1 MKYLKLFEA
10 FESRIL
16 SKTLGFIK
24 KDKKMFIEQLE
35 RVCSSIDFPKSK
47 LSDDFFRYL
56 PFKAALNVSQ
66 IIGDEPCD
74 ATSQRAFPEHGVEG
88 ETCKGGKIKRMW
100 GARQREVACPI
111 CGGTGVKAK
120 TPELKLIKFWFSAEG
135 EYIASTAVDGVI
147 RNSISSSRKAELPQ
161 NIALYNE
168 LGSFPDAS
176 TFKTGDIVQAKI
188 SGSNIIGYIYK
199 EGSRS
204 YLIQSTSSGSTPSGS
219 AWRSYGRYAWVLS
232 GGEYDGNLKELQI
245 KSKEKIDLAPNPYS
259 WNFGLELRYG
269 RIGINN
275 NVDVQDLIKDAHFAI
290 IMDFGKIK
298 ESGFKGVRYI
308 RSERE
313 ESREG
318 ATALLSDEDIKD
330 QNIERYNKAIA
341 DKLTSGDEITNI
353 TRSIPKMFG
362 GDLCISY
369 IFTSKNYSTF
379 DALITRLWE
388 FMRETDEDDKI
399 SMGNDIVRRLKNFYE
414 NNSQLNL
421 RLSSNIDKVK
431 KSLKDDSSPVE
442 QERLLMIDKLSELS
456 KKINEKILKS
466 KVESIDDL
474 ENIYQKLQ
482 TVSRLL
488 KSSDRGD
495 TYRLVYFYDKLI
507 NYDDYNRA
515 INNLPMSSYTNNIIS
530 DIERI
535 SRLLDRM

>member
-232 GGEYDGNLKELQI
+232 GGEYDGNLKE
-245 KSKEKIDLAPNPYS
+245 
-259 WNFGLELRYG
+259 
-269 RIGINN
+269 
-275 NVDVQDLIKDAHFAI
+275 
-290 IMDFGKIK
+290 
-298 ESGFKGVRYI
+298 
-308 RSERE
+308 
-313 ESREG
+313 
-318 ATALLSDEDIKD
+318 
-330 QNIERYNKAIA
+330 
-341 DKLTSGDEITNI
+341 
-353 TRSIPKMFG
+353 
-362 GDLCISY
+362 
-369 IFTSKNYSTF
+369 
-379 DALITRLWE
+379 
-388 FMRETDEDDKI
+388 
-399 SMGNDIVRRLKNFYE
+399 
-414 NNSQLNL
+414 
-421 RLSSNIDKVK
+421 
-431 KSLKDDSSPVE
+431 
-442 QERLLMIDKLSELS
+442 
-456 KKINEKILKS
+456 
-466 KVESIDDL
+466 
-474 ENIYQKLQ
+474 
-482 TVSRLL
+482 
-488 KSSDRGD
+488 
-495 TYRLVYFYDKLI
+495 
-507 NYDDYNRA
+507 
-515 INNLPMSSYTNNIIS
+515 
-530 DIERI
+530 
-535 SRLLDRM
+535 